1 MSSGTIQAA
10 PRLNA
15 RALKHMPASVAVP
28 RYDRARLRHGI
39 VHLGIGA
46 FFRAHGALYTEDV
59 IDPSAPDWG
68 IVGASLRKPDQRDR
82 LAPQDGLYVALERG
96 GGPVAARIVGNL
108 RQVVVAPEDPA
119 ALLALMTA
127 ADTRIV
133 SLTVTEKGYC
143 HDPAT
148 GALQQ
153 DHPDIRHDLAHPEQ
167 PRTAVGF
174 LVAALA
180 ARRKAGLAPFT
191 PLSCDNLPH
200 NGRLLHGLLVQFA
213 ALRDDALSAWIEG
226 EVPCPATMVD
236 RIVPAATEADLADA
250 EAATGF
256 HDAAPVSH
264 EPFRQW
270 VIEDRFVGG
279 QRPPWQRAGAELVA
293 DVAPYETMKL
303 RLLNGAHSALAYLGF
318 LGGCETIGDAVA
330 DGALCGLVARLWR
343 EEIIPVLPAPPGVDL
358 GAYTDQLMARFAN
371 PAVRHRTWQIAMDG
385 SQKLPQRLLDTVRE
399 RRAAGLAYPCLAL
412 VVAAW
417 IRYVGGLDEQGRAID
432 VRDPLAAELQEA
444 LRSAGEDAD
453 ARVRA
458 VLGFTA
464 VFGTDLGDDP
474 AFVAAV
480 SAAYRDLLRLGALRA
495 AAALGR

>member
-1 MSSGTIQAA
+1 MSSDTVHAA

-15 RALKHMPASVAVP
+15 RALKHMAASVTVL

-59 IDPSAPDWG
+59 IDPAAPDWG

-96 GGPVAARIVGNL
+96 GGPVSARVVGNL
-108 RQVVVAPEDPA
+108 RQVLVAPEDPA
-119 ALLALMTA
+119 ALLRLMSA
-127 ADTRIV
+127 PDTRIV

-153 DHPDIRHDLAHPEQ
+153 DHPDILHDLAHPER

-174 LVAALA
+174 LVPALA
-180 ARRKAGLAPFT
+180 ARRQVGLAPFT

-213 ALRDDALSAWIEG
+213 ALRDDKLAAWIARD
-226 EVPCPATMVD
+226 VPCPATMVD
-236 RIVPAATEADLADA
+236 RIVPAATDADRTDA
-250 EAATGF
+250 EAAAGF

-270 VIEDRFVGG
+270 VIEDRFVDG
-279 QRPPWQRAGAELVA
+279 QRPPWQRAGAELVS

-330 DGALCGLVARLWR
+330 DKGLRGFVSRLWR
-343 EEIIPVLPAPPGVDL
+343 EEIAPVVPAPPGVDL
-358 GAYTDQLMARFAN
+358 NAYTDELMVRFAN
-371 PAVRHRTWQIAMDG
+371 PAIRHRTWQIAMDG

-399 RRAAGLAYPCLAL
+399 RRVAGLGYPCLAL
-412 VVAAW
+412 AVAAW

-432 VRDPLAAELQEA
+432 VRDPLGPDLQGA
-444 LRSAGEDAD
+444 LHAAGEDAE

-458 VLGFTA
+458 VLGFAA
-464 VFGTDLGDDP
+464 VFGRYLGRDP
-474 AFVAAV
+474 DFATAV
-480 SAAYRDLLRLGALRA
+480 IAAYRDLSRLGALRA
-495 AAALGR
+495 AAALSR